1 MDLFGGSSTPTDGPP
16 PPEEPV
22 PDDAVSEDG
31 PPEDYVP
38 REAPPEDPAPDDVPP
53 DTYERDGHA
62 PAGRAPRGRA
72 PEGRAPAAAEEI
84 LALLN
89 EPQRRAV
96 THDGG
101 PLLVLAGAGSGKT
114 RVLTRRVAWL
124 VAQGHHPGS
133 ILAVTFTNKAAAEM
147 KERIVSLVGPTARSA
162 WIGTFHS
169 IGARMLRIE
178 ADRVGL
184 ARDFSIFNRD
194 DQLSALKR
202 VLAARGISPKEHAPE
217 AFLSLISKAKG
228 ELQTPD
234 EFESTARGPWE
245 RLVAQ
250 VYRAY
255 GQSLHSQ
262 NALDFDDLL
271 AKPVQLL
278 RDEEVRGRWARRFAH
293 VLVDEYQDTNRCQYE
308 LLRAFTRDH
317 HRLFVVGDDDQSIYR
332 WRGADLSNILD
343 FEADHEDAGVIR
355 LEQNYRS
362 TGRILA
368 AANSVIRNNVG
379 RKGKELWTEND
390 DGEPLLVLDV
400 SDEQAEAMAILKIV
414 KEAMAEENRDA
425 GEFAVLYRTNAQSR
439 VLENTFQMGGVPY
452 AVFGGQRFYER
463 KEIRDVL
470 AYLRLLVNP
479 ADDTALRR
487 IVNVPARGLGR
498 KALEDL
504 QEDANAAGG
513 PLLDAMRRT
522 ARGEGAALRPSSRK
536 KVAEFVA
543 MLDAAAARMDT
554 ATVGDLTD
562 DLLSSLGYEAHLEKE
577 SEERSISRW
586 ENVQELL
593 AAMQEFAD
601 SPEREDVSVRAFL
614 EEVSLV
620 SDTDDYEEDA
630 PRATLMTLHN
640 AKGLEFPW
648 VFLAGVEEGLFPHA
662 NSAAEPGG
670 LEEERRLFYVG
681 ITRAQQRVVL
691 LNAES
696 RRRFGG
702 FSRCMPSRFLDE
714 LDDEHVER
722 RSLITSGPASPR
734 GSYGGAYADYGRRGR
749 GGGSGWSPPRLGPR
763 PPRPEDV
770 PDFIPSYED
779 ESQETVRI
787 TPGARVRHPS
797 WGEGIVEA
805 VEGNGEQLKVT
816 IKFRGGVLKKVLAA
830 YAKLELLG

>member
-1 MDLFGGSSTPTDGPP
+1 MDLFGHTPP
-16 PPEEPV
+16 PAEEPAPREPAPEEPAPEEDASDDV
-22 PDDAVSEDG
+22 PPDDF
-31 PPEDYVP
+31 VP
-38 REAPPEDPAPDDVPP
+38 RDAPPEDPTPHDVPP
-53 DTYERDGHA
+53 EAYE
-62 PAGRAPRGRA
+62 PPRGASTPRA
-72 PEGRAPAAAEEI
+72 PEGRAPAAADEI
-84 LALLN
+84 LELLN
-89 EPQRRAV
+89 EPQRQAV

-147 KERIVSLVGPTARSA
+147 KERIVSLVGPTARNA

-178 ADRVGL
+178 AERLGL

-194 DQLSALKR
+194 DQISALKR

-217 AFLSLISKAKG
+217 GFLSIISKAKSN
-228 ELQTPD
+228 LQSPD

-271 AKPVQLL
+271 GKPVQLL
-278 RDEEVRGRWARRFAH
+278 RDEEVRQKWARRFAH

-317 HRLFVVGDDDQSIYR
+317 RRLFVVGDDDQSIYR
-332 WRGADLSNILD
+332 WRGADLNNILD
-343 FEADHEDAGVIR
+343 FEADHEEAGVIR

-379 RKGKELWTEND
+379 RKGKELWTENA
-390 DGEPLLVLDV
+390 DGDPLLVLDV

-414 KEAMAEENRDA
+414 KEAMAEENRNA
-425 GEFAVLYRTNAQSR
+425 GEFAILYRTNAQSR

-479 ADDTALRR
+479 TDDVALRR
-487 IVNVPARGLGR
+487 VINVPARGLGK

-504 QEDANAAGG
+504 QEDATEANG
-513 PLLDAMRRT
+513 PLLEAMRRA

-536 KVAEFVA
+536 KVAEFTA
-543 MLDAAAARMDT
+543 MLDAAASRMEA

-562 DLLSSLGYEAHLEKE
+562 DLLSTIGYEAHLEKE
-577 SEERSISRW
+577 SDERSISRW

-601 SPEREDVSVRAFL
+601 SPERDDVSVRAFL

-620 SDTDDYEEDA
+620 SDTDSYEEDA

-696 RRRFGG
+696 RRRYGG
-702 FSRCMPSRFLDE
+702 FQRGMPSRFLDE
-714 LDDEHVER
+714 LDEEHVER
-722 RSLITSGPASPR
+722 RSLLTHGPASPR
-734 GSYGGAYADYGRRGR
+734 PGYGGGGGSGGGGAYSGYGQRGR
-749 GGGSGWSPPRLGPR
+749 GGNW
-763 PPRPEDV
+763 
-770 PDFIPSYED
+770 
-779 ESQETVRI
+779 
-787 TPGARVRHPS
+787 
-797 WGEGIVEA
+797 
-805 VEGNGEQLKVT
+805 
-816 IKFRGGVLKKVLAA
+816 
-830 YAKLELLG
+830 